1 MFKKHFRFYEHLH
14 IPFWLVKDTCWA
26 LELKTLGVCMVVPT
40 LSLAIII
47 SLKTIKNLSEFL
59 PNAAITLWIT
69 ANSIWMCDEFFELGI
84 KEVCFIP
91 FALGLLLIAYWL
103 IAYFPAIRKQYS
115 DEMKSKP

>member
-26 LELKTLGVCMVVPT
+26 LELKTLGVCMIVPT

-59 PNAAITLWIT
+59 PNLAITLWIT
-69 ANSIWMCDEFFELGI
+69 ANSIWMCDEFFGLKI
-84 KEVCFIP
+84 KEICYIP
-91 FALGLLLIAYWL
+91 FALGLVVIGWWL
-103 IAYFPAIRKQYS
+103 VVYFPKLNKQLR
-115 DEMKSKP
+115 DKD